1 MPTLAPVEPLR
12 VAFDVGPLA
21 GVRTGVGHAVGA
33 LAAALRDRDDVTLH
47 EYVVSWRAPRR
58 PGGPVRLALP
68 AMFAHRL
75 WAHLDRPCADR
86 WLDGVDVIHGTNYV
100 VPPAHVPRVVS
111 VYDCWFLR
119 HPDLASGDVR
129 RAGRVL
135 RRSVAGGALIH
146 ASSQATADSAR
157 ELLPGADVTVVPLG
171 ALTVPHPAPE
181 SPVPGLAGRR
191 YVLAIGTI
199 ERRKNLPRLVEAFA
213 RIAGEPDAGDVLLVI
228 AGGDGDDRA
237 ALDEAIDRVGP
248 AVARRIVLA
257 GRVDEGA
264 RGWLLRHATALAYPS
279 LDEGFGF
286 PLLDAMQVGVPIVAA
301 DAGSIPEVAGDAA
314 LLVPATDVDALAAAL
329 RTAVADDT
337 TRARLIAAGAARWT
351 QYTWPACAAA
361 MEHLYRRAADS
372 SGPPRR
378 ATTAPPKTAAVRP

>member
-33 LAAALRDRDDVTLH
+33 LAAALRDRDDVTLR

-157 ELLPGADVTVVPLG
+157 ELLPGADVTVVPDG
-171 ALTVPHPAPE
+171 VPQPGDRLQP
-181 SPVPGLAGRR
+181 PGVRGPGPGVCRRRPGL
-191 YVLAIGTI
+191 
-199 ERRKNLPRLVEAFA
+199 PS
-213 RIAGEPDAGDVLLVI
+213 
-228 AGGDGDDRA
+228 
-237 ALDEAIDRVGP
+237 
-248 AVARRIVLA
+248 
-257 GRVDEGA
+257 GA
-264 RGWLLRHATALAYPS
+264 R
-279 LDEGFGF
+279 
-286 PLLDAMQVGVPIVAA
+286 
-301 DAGSIPEVAGDAA
+301 A
-314 LLVPATDVDALAAAL
+314 LLGRLRLAL
-329 RTAVADDT
+329 
-337 TRARLIAAGAARWT
+337 
-351 QYTWPACAAA
+351 
-361 MEHLYRRAADS
+361 S
-372 SGPPRR
+372 PRR
-378 ATTAPPKTAAVRP
+378 GLQLI